1 MFLIKI
7 VILIEIFKF
16 YYDFN
21 IKYFSFQ
28 LIWNVLYNE
37 KCMYMYNIFYEFR
50 E

>member
-16 YYDFN
+16 YYFN

-37 KCMYMYNIFYEFR
+37 KCMYMYNIFYEFI